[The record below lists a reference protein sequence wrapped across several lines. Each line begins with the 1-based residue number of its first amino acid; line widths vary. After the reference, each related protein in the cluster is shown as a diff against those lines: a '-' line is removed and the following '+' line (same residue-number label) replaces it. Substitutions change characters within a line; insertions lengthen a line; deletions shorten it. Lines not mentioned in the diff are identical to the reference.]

1 MDPKR
6 FREAYTKLQLLDE
19 RLTYKLRPRSMGA
32 ARASVEQVEDR
43 VRDLAAYTLELKEIL
58 DALFVAIGSKPR
70 PAAGETGAS
79 QAAELAPGSDADP
92 GVG

>member
-58 DALFVAIGSKPR
+58 DGLFVAIGSKPQAADGAATDAD
-70 PAAGETGAS
+70 AAGS
-79 QAAELAPGSDADP
+79 APPAPDS
-92 GVG
+92 

>member
-19 RLTYKLRPRSMGA
+19 RLTYKLKPRAMGA

-43 VRDLAAYTLELKEIL
+43 VRDLSAFAIELKEIL
-58 DALFVAIGSKPR
+58 EALFVAIGSKPQTGGETEPGA
-70 PAAGETGAS
+70 PAATE
-79 QAAELAPGSDADP
+79 
-92 GVG
+92 